1 MYEVRSGY
9 ERSAGLPVTSWI
21 SMGLQENQGRYGWY
35 YDYPLTLYKE
45 VGQDA
50 GSVEAQTREDIRE
63 RLHTFA
69 GSPVYTWN
77 FFREKI
83 LSQWNEPLYQSLFFT
98 TNFKEEYRPDPDSTA
113 GKITV
118 GGTLFYPIFLICD
131 KMQFLLYFGML
142 LYFCFAVKKDGNMLQ
157 HMLAVTLIGGFLFSI
172 LWEAKARYIF
182 PYYVVMYPMAVTGY
196 CQMIR
201 SLRNVLGNRKQT
213 GERKK
218 VTELRR
224 VA

>member
-1 MYEVRSGY
+1 MRELGGEWAEQILYCLLMAACFPLIFYTSWVYGELLSIFCSLAVGWMLLCYGNRRKKGWLISILPMAVLGMLVRKNFLILLLALALVLAVWGVVQRDRWACLFAGLAVILPLLSYQGIYKMYEVRSGY

-77 FFREKI
+77 F
-83 LSQWNEPLYQSLFFT
+83 S
-98 TNFKEEYRPDPDSTA
+98 
-113 GKITV
+113 GKNIITV
-118 GGTLFYPIFLICD
+118 
-131 KMQFLLYFGML
+131 
-142 LYFCFAVKKDGNMLQ
+142 
-157 HMLAVTLIGGFLFSI
+157 
-172 LWEAKARYIF
+172 E
-182 PYYVVMYPMAVTGY
+182 
-196 CQMIR
+196 
-201 SLRNVLGNRKQT
+201 
-213 GERKK
+213 
-218 VTELRR
+218 
-224 VA
+224 